1 MKIDAVAFVS
11 IVALTALAGPV
22 AAAQFVVVE
31 ARGVSLARGTMLDS
45 SKPLV
50 LKQGQHVTLISDSGV
65 TLKLDGPHD
74 KPPAVG
80 GGKGVDLSTAL
91 KGLVTEREARL
102 TEVGTTCGAALAAK
116 LPSPWLL
123 DSSRGGNRCLLE
135 GQAPV
140 FWRPSTD
147 RTISFA
153 ITPADRSWKVETTWP
168 AGVDRMALNLPY
180 IRGDQSYFLEYGGA
194 ENAVTIDILPG
205 ALQNDKMRAA
215 WMAAKGCE
223 AQAEALVQ
231 AGK

>member
-1 MKIDAVAFVS
+1 MKTSAAALVMLM
-11 IVALTALAGPV
+11 ALTGAAE
-22 AAAQFVVVE
+22 AAQFVVLE
-31 ARGVSLARGTMLDS
+31 ARGISLARGTMLDS

-65 TLKLDGPHD
+65 TLKLDGPYN
-74 KPPAVG
+74 KPPSAV

-102 TEVGTTCGAALAAK
+102 TEVGTTRGTAAVAK

-123 DSSRGGNRCLLE
+123 DASRGGNRCLLE

-140 FWRPSTD
+140 FWRPTSD
-147 RTISFA
+147 RAISFA
-153 ITPADRSWKVETTWP
+153 IMPADRSWKVETSWP

-180 IRGDQSYFLEYGGA
+180 IKGDQSYLLAYGA
-194 ENAVTIDILPG
+194 SENAVTIDILPS

-223 AQAEALVQ
+223 AQAEALAQ